1 MKTHVSYHDLPN
13 HKHIEKELQRQEAKL
28 AKRLKK
34 VHPDLV
40 TLHVSLVRRTR
51 SVTRYISSVTLRL
64 PSGTLNAGE
73 EAAQPVIS
81 LKHAMSGLL
90 RELTKHQAK
99 LRSEPDQRRARRKR
113 TLPHKINL

>member
-81 LKHAMSGLL
+81 LKHAMSELL

-99 LRSEPDQRRARRKR
+99 LRREPDQRRVRRKR
-113 TLPHKINL
+113 TPRQKIDL